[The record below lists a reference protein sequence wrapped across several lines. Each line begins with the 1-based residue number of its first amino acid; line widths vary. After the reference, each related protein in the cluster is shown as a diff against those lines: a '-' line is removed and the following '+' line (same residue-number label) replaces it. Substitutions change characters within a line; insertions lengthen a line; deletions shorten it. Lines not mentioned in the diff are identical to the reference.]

1 MKKKVYIKP
10 SVQVIELRHQGALL
24 ISSGDKFPDTS
35 DPTDAPE
42 FDDWLG

>member
-24 ISSGDKFPDTS
+24 ISSGEKYPGA
-35 DPTDAPE
+35 PDAPNAPDY
-42 FDDWLG
+42 DDWLG

>member
-24 ISSGDKFPDTS
+24 ISSGDKFPDT
-35 DPTDAPE
+35 PGAPDAPE
-42 FDDWLG
+42 YNDWFE

>member
-24 ISSGDKFPDTS
+24 VGSGEKYPGA
-35 DPTDAPE
+35 PDAPDY
-42 FDDWLG
+42 DDWLG